1 MVESETLTLFAG
13 NANPALAHDIARHL
27 TTPLGRAYVGRFS
40 DGEVNIE
47 LMENVRGRDVFI
59 VQPTCPPTNDHLME
73 LLVMVD
79 ACRRASAAR
88 ITAVVPYFGYSRQD
102 QPITETLGFALAEV
116 SPGFALFTMTPQFR
130 HYNPIGTVH
139 GGVAATLLDSCM
151 SCAVQTTMEA
161 GLGYTTLEIK
171 VNMVRPITEKTG
183 PIRAEG
189 RSLHTGRRSATAEGK
204 ILDANGTL
212 LAHGTTTCIV
222 FPL

>member
-1 MVESETLTLFAG
+1 MPQAGSNIGVPPLTLLKDMSGLEF
-13 NANPALAHDIARHL
+13 LRRIVD
-27 TTPLGRAYVGRFS
+27 GRLPR
-40 DGEVNIE
+40 
-47 LMENVRGRDVFI
+47 
-59 VQPTCPPTNDHLME
+59 P
-73 LLVMVD
+73 
-79 ACRRASAAR
+79 
-88 ITAVVPYFGYSRQD
+88 
-102 QPITETLGFALAEV
+102 PITETLGFDLAEV

-151 SCAVQTTMEA
+151 SCAVQTTIEA

-204 ILDANGTL
+204 ILDASGTL

>member
-1 MVESETLTLFAG
+1 MPQAGSNIGVPPLTLLKDMSGLEF
-13 NANPALAHDIARHL
+13 LRRIVD
-27 TTPLGRAYVGRFS
+27 GRLPR
-40 DGEVNIE
+40 
-47 LMENVRGRDVFI
+47 
-59 VQPTCPPTNDHLME
+59 P
-73 LLVMVD
+73 
-79 ACRRASAAR
+79 
-88 ITAVVPYFGYSRQD
+88 
-102 QPITETLGFALAEV
+102 PITETLGFDLAEV

-151 SCAVQTTMEA
+151 SCAVQTTIEA

-183 PIRAEG
+183 PVRAEG

-204 ILDANGTL
+204 ILDASGTL

>member
-1 MVESETLTLFAG
+1 MPEAGSNIGVPPLTLLKDMSGLEF
-13 NANPALAHDIARHL
+13 LRRIVD
-27 TTPLGRAYVGRFS
+27 GRLPR
-40 DGEVNIE
+40 
-47 LMENVRGRDVFI
+47 
-59 VQPTCPPTNDHLME
+59 P
-73 LLVMVD
+73 
-79 ACRRASAAR
+79 
-88 ITAVVPYFGYSRQD
+88 
-102 QPITETLGFALAEV
+102 PITETLGFDLAEV

-183 PIRAEG
+183 PVRAEG

-204 ILDANGTL
+204 ILDAAGTL

>member
-1 MVESETLTLFAG
+1 MLRTYGVTPPEKLVTYDGMSFLQGIIDGTI
-13 NANPALAHDIARHL
+13 PSPPIA
-27 TTPLGRAYVGRFS
+27 
-40 DGEVNIE
+40 
-47 LMENVRGRDVFI
+47 
-59 VQPTCPPTNDHLME
+59 Q
-73 LLVMVD
+73 
-79 ACRRASAAR
+79 
-88 ITAVVPYFGYSRQD
+88 
-102 QPITETLGFALAEV
+102 TLGFELVHVEQGKAVFEGM
-116 SPGFALFTMTPQFR
+116 PEFR

-151 SCAVQTTMEA
+151 SCAVQTTIEA

-183 PIRAEG
+183 PVRAEG

-204 ILDANGTL
+204 ILDAAGTL

>member
-1 MVESETLTLFAG
+1 MPEAGSNIGVPPLTLLKDMSGLDF
-13 NANPALAHDIARHL
+13 LRRIVD
-27 TTPLGRAYVGRFS
+27 GRLPR
-40 DGEVNIE
+40 
-47 LMENVRGRDVFI
+47 
-59 VQPTCPPTNDHLME
+59 P
-73 LLVMVD
+73 
-79 ACRRASAAR
+79 
-88 ITAVVPYFGYSRQD
+88 
-102 QPITETLGFALAEV
+102 PITETLGFDLAEV

-151 SCAVQTTMEA
+151 SCAVQTTIEA

-204 ILDANGTL
+204 ILDATGTL